1 MGSFFTILLQ
11 IKSVDSE
18 KLQTESPIRKYGL
31 LQSYIDFYPFLR
43 TFFANFFSH
52 SSQVWIAYTMSKVTR
67 C

>member
-31 LQSYIDFYPFLR
+31 LQSYIDFYPPFFLL
-43 TFFANFFSH
+43 TFFLH

>member
-31 LQSYIDFYPFLR
+31 LQSYIDFYTFCEL
-43 TFFANFFSH
+43 FFANFFSH